1 MTEKA
6 VMSRFYDQ
14 VAAGNMGVI
23 DELLVDDF
31 VEHEASAPTPD
42 REGVRQLFTMLGAAF
57 PDMRFAVT
65 HMIQEDDLVMAH
77 GLFEGTHEGE
87 FMGMPATGRR
97 VSVPFADAVR
107 FRDGLGVEHWGVV
120 DSGMMMQQ
128 LGQGPAAA

>member
-1 MTEKA
+1 
-6 VMSRFYDQ
+6 
-14 VAAGNMGVI
+14 MGVI